1 MNYSALI
8 TAAGKGLRS
17 GLSYNKVL
25 YKIHDKMIL
34 EYSIDFFL
42 DHAKCTEIIVICN
55 REDEPFL
62 TNFYK
67 EKNIMFVVGGETRQM
82 SVMNGISASSNDY
95 VLIHDAARPFINMN
109 VVNKLLIEVEK
120 HHACSVAVPSKNTLV
135 SVNDDGFYDK
145 IEDREKVWQ
154 VQTPQAFKKELI
166 LNAHKKA
173 LEAGLSASD
182 DTGLIARFTSTKPK
196 YILGDERSIKLTTPY
211 DIQLLEVILWLG
223 LDIVQTSTN

>member
-55 REDEPFL
+55 QEDELFL

-67 EKNIMFVVGGETRQM
+67 DKDIKFVVGGETRQM
-82 SVMNGISASSNDY
+82 SVMNGIKASSNAY

-120 HHACSVAVPSKNTLV
+120 HQACSVAVPSKNTLV
-135 SVNDDGFYDK
+135 SVNVDGFYEN
-145 IEDREKVWQ
+145 IVNREKIWQ
-154 VQTPQAFKKELI
+154 VQTPQAFKKDLV
-166 LNAHKKA
+166 LNAHEKA
-173 LEAGLSASD
+173 LKEGVTASD
-182 DTGLIARFTSTKPK
+182 DTGLIARYTTIKPK

-211 DIQLLEVILWLG
+211 DIQLLEVIL
-223 LDIVQTSTN
+223 